1 MNLYE
6 ETMAILKEHD
16 KTFDDVIAI
25 CGGEFQITKDNFIE
39 CSNTEYDNGFGAP
52 EVATDLVIVGV
63 DFWLERHEYDGSEW
77 WEFKSMPKYKHLPF
91 KRATALTIGQAKR
104 NGVRCSCGWEDL
116 KTLQV
121 GRDNKYAEN

>member
-16 KTFDDVIAI
+16 KTFDDVVAI

-39 CSNTEYDNGFGAP
+39 YSHTRYDGGYGAP
-52 EVATDLVIVGV
+52 EVAMDLVIVGA
-63 DFWLERHEYDGSEW
+63 DFWLERQEYDGLEW
-77 WEFKSMPKYKHLPF
+77 WEFKTMPKYEHLPF
-91 KRATALTIGQAKR
+91 KKVTALTIRQAQL
-104 NGVRCSCGWEDL
+104 NGVECSCGWENL

-121 GRDNKYAEN
+121 GRGEHAEN